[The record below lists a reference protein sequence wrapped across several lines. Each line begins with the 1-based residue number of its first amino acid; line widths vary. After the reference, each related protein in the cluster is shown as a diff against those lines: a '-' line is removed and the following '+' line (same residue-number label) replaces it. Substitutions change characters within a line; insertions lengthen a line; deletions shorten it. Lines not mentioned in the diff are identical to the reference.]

1 MSPLLGLR
9 SPDPRCRVCGCRE
22 VVFDY
27 APAGISGHDARAAVH
42 ARAPG
47 RETTPYALELGQ
59 CPRCDHR
66 WTRPLRLPT
75 HHEVQRAAAVRMLS
89 GSGDAFPNAA

>member
-9 SPDPRCRVCGCRE
+9 SPDPRCRVCGCHE
-22 VVFDY
+22 VVLDY
-27 APAGISGHDARAAVH
+27 AAA
-42 ARAPG
+42 AP
-47 RETTPYALELGQ
+47 TAPVPIYALELGQ

-75 HHEVQRAAAVRMLS
+75 QDEVQRAVAVRTLS
-89 GSGDAFPNAA
+89 GSQDAFPNAA